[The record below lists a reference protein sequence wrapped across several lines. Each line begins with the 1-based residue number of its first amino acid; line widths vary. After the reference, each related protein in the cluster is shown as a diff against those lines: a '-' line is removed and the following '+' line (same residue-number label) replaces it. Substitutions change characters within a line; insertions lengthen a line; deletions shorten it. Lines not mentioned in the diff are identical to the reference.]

1 MIIDTDVLIWYLRGN
16 TKAKE
21 IVENNIPFSI
31 SVVTYMEIIQGMKNK
46 EEFKLFQKQMLR
58 WNTKIIQIDQEIS
71 SRAMFYV
78 QEYSLSHSMMLADG
92 LIAATVVQN
101 SEILL
106 TAATVTASIAV
117 FTDPRNCL
125 SACVRLGSI
134 MEPTRSRPTTRARDS
149 TSTAVGASTGL
160 SSVRPAASPAE
171 SARTVP

>member
-1 MIIDTDVLIWYLRGN
+1 LIIDTDVLIWYLRGN

-92 LIAATVVQN
+92 LIAATAVQN
-101 SEILL
+101 SEMLL
-106 TAATVTASIAV
+106 TANDKHYKFI
-117 FTDPRNCL
+117 
-125 SACVRLGSI
+125 
-134 MEPTRSRPTTRARDS
+134 PTIECKKFNP
-149 TSTAVGASTGL
+149 GNK
-160 SSVRPAASPAE
+160 
-171 SARTVP
+171 

>member
-16 TKAKE
+16 EKAKT

-46 EEFKLFQKQMLR
+46 EEFKIFQNQMQR
-58 WNTKIIQIDQEIS
+58 WNTEILQLNQEIS

-78 QEYSLSHSMMLADG
+78 QEYFLSHSMMLADA

-106 TAATVTASIAV
+106 TANDKHYKFIPNIDCKK
-117 FTDPRNCL
+117 FLP
-125 SACVRLGSI
+125 
-134 MEPTRSRPTTRARDS
+134 
-149 TSTAVGASTGL
+149 
-160 SSVRPAASPAE
+160 
-171 SARTVP
+171 